1 MEFIGGRG
9 EMWHGDPMSPEE
21 AELIELAEY
30 FINVHLSP
38 LVRVVAIGQQVEAD
52 GIRVEL
58 IALEVREAGAVLYW
72 RAFPTEDRMPGLAV
86 IEVSDDLG
94 GEYRVFLGG
103 GGGGER
109 AWNGE
114 TNVVPAPTTGA
125 SILQVTVTGFDSF
138 PPSGFPGATQG
149 RSNEGPWVFEIP
161 LAS

>member
-1 MEFIGGRG
+1 MEFLVSRG
-9 EMWHGDPMSPEE
+9 EMMHGDPMSAEE
-21 AELIELAEY
+21 AELLELAEY
-30 FINVHLSP
+30 LINVHLSP

-72 RAFPTEDRMPGLAV
+72 RAFATDDRILGLAV
-86 IEVSDDLG
+86 IEVSDDIG

-125 SILQVTVTGFDSF
+125 SMLRVQVTGFEGF
-138 PPSGFPGATQG
+138 PPSGFPGAAQV
-149 RSNEGPWVFEIP
+149 RANEGPWVFEIP
-161 LAS
+161 LAG

>member
-9 EMWHGDPMSPEE
+9 EMMHGDPMSAED

-30 FINVHLSP
+30 FVNVHTSR
-38 LVRVVAIGQQVEAD
+38 LVRVVAIGKQVEAD

-72 RAFPTEDRMPGLAV
+72 RAFAAVDGILGLAV

-114 TNVVPAPTTGA
+114 TNVVPAPMTGA
-125 SILQVTVTGFDSF
+125 SILRVNVTGFEGL
-138 PPSGFPGATQG
+138 PPGFPGAAQV

-161 LAS
+161 LAG